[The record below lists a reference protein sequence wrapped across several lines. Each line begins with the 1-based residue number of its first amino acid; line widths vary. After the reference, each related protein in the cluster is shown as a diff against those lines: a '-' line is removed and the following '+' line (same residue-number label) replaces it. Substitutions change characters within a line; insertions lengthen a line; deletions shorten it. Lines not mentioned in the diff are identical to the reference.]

1 MKRKKKPKRRL
12 KNNMFDYVSGKIAAC
27 AENRIVIDCGGVGF
41 ALTASAAAVA
51 AVAAKQEAKVPVYL
65 AVRDDAL
72 ELYGFK
78 DEAERRLFLK
88 LIDVS
93 GVGAK
98 LAITVLSGM
107 NTERFTAA
115 VASCDIAA
123 FSAIKGVGKK
133 TAERIILE
141 LKDKVESAVDVGIV
155 PTAVGNVNEPAVSAL
170 ISLGYERKEAE
181 QAVRNAYADGM
192 TTEQLVYKVLRG

>member
-1 MKRKKKPKRRL
+1 
-12 KNNMFDYVSGKIAAC
+12 MFDYVSGKIAAC

-51 AVAAKQEAKVPVYL
+51 AIAAKQDAKVPVYL

-115 VASCDIAA
+115 VVSGDVAA

-141 LKDKVESAVDVGIV
+141 LKDKVESAADIGII
-155 PTAVGNVNEPAVSAL
+155 PMAVGNVNEPAVNAL
-170 ISLGYERKEAE
+170 ISLGYDRKEAE
-181 QAVRNAYADGM
+181 QAVRQAYTDGM
-192 TTEQLVYKVLRG
+192 TTEQIVYKVLHG